1 VRQNFCR
8 EKCARLQAPVLP
20 ALPLLFGVDL
30 IDSISIYATKTLS
43 AGKTF
48 RAKRKT
54 RHMDRV
60 FSLIQEN
67 LAMVMTM
74 VTTMMGGVSRNNGP
88 SQNDE
93 RNGSKKQSAQL
104 HDKTPP

>member
-1 VRQNFCR
+1 
-8 EKCARLQAPVLP
+8 
-20 ALPLLFGVDL
+20 VDL